1 MLATSVAVH
10 EPSATSSNS
19 TGDGAVD
26 RWLSVSSAIAWP
38 EGVIPRNKSSLT
50 NRTSA
55 FRPGTD
61 IDKRITHDFLKY
73 ACYDSPQLVGPHDQ
87 LKGKTQKESLKSFSP
102 RRRLSSWRGG
112 PDMADILVVDDDE
125 VIRETLDEL
134 LSASYSCQTADTAEA
149 ALAKL
154 EAQRFDV
161 VLTDI
166 SMPGLNGME
175 LLERVVKKYPGT
187 PVIIISGHSDQD
199 HAQGLISR
207 GAFDYL
213 LKPFRLEVVEESV
226 RRAVDK
232 SKL

>member
-1 MLATSVAVH
+1 
-10 EPSATSSNS
+10 
-19 TGDGAVD
+19 
-26 RWLSVSSAIAWP
+26 
-38 EGVIPRNKSSLT
+38 
-50 NRTSA
+50 
-55 FRPGTD
+55 
-61 IDKRITHDFLKY
+61 
-73 ACYDSPQLVGPHDQ
+73 
-87 LKGKTQKESLKSFSP
+87 
-102 RRRLSSWRGG
+102 
-112 PDMADILVVDDDE
+112 MADILVVDDDD
-125 VIRETLDEL
+125 VIRETLEEL
-134 LSASYSCQTADTAEA
+134 LSADYSCQTADTAEK

-175 LLERVVKKYPGT
+175 LLSRVVEKYPGT

-199 HAQGLISR
+199 HAQSLINR

-213 LKPFRLEVVEESV
+213 LKPFRLEMVEESV

>member
-1 MLATSVAVH
+1 
-10 EPSATSSNS
+10 
-19 TGDGAVD
+19 
-26 RWLSVSSAIAWP
+26 
-38 EGVIPRNKSSLT
+38 
-50 NRTSA
+50 
-55 FRPGTD
+55 
-61 IDKRITHDFLKY
+61 
-73 ACYDSPQLVGPHDQ
+73 
-87 LKGKTQKESLKSFSP
+87 
-102 RRRLSSWRGG
+102 
-112 PDMADILVVDDDE
+112 MADILVVDDDD

-134 LSASYSCQTADTAEA
+134 LSAEHSVQTADTAEK

-175 LLERVVKKYPGT
+175 LLEHVVEKYPGT

-199 HAQGLISR
+199 HAHGLISR

-226 RRAVDK
+226 RRAIHQK
-232 SKL
+232 EL